1 MGIRMVL
8 FSTTNLVAVYSVL
21 IGVFMIGFW
30 VFALTK
36 NLVPPEEKPW
46 SITFHLFAEF
56 TTAILLIISGVGL
69 WLASEWART
78 LSPLALGLLLY
89 IVIYSPGYY
98 AQKNNWPMA
107 ATFIV
112 LIILT
117 VAAIFALLRFA

>member
-1 MGIRMVL
+1 
-8 FSTTNLVAVYSVL
+8 
-21 IGVFMIGFW
+21 MIGFW

-46 SITFHLFAEF
+46 LITFHLFAEF

-69 WLASEWART
+69 WVGSEWART

-98 AQKNNWPMA
+98 AQKNNRPMA
-107 ATFIV
+107 AMFIV

-117 VAAIFALLRFA
+117 VAAIITLLTHV